1 MMSQRLLNTID
12 KEDILDLM
20 AYLVAVVQSNHQLFA
35 KYFKIHLPI
44 QFCSL

>member
-1 MMSQRLLNTID
+1 MIPPGLLNTID

-35 KYFKIHLPI
+35 K
-44 QFCSL
+44 